1 MFCRLLFIRLALV
14 FILFSIMGCRDL
26 PEKQFHEENADEF
39 FDKAVI
45 QTIEINIAPADRQAM
60 FDALPE
66 RIYVPAT
73 FVWRDMRLENV
84 GVRFKGNSSSQPD
97 SWWKRGLLVKFG
109 EVLGYII
116 IIGQNV
122 IFCRHKNVRKNS
134 TNRSKKSTTT

>member
-97 SWWKRGLLVKFG
+97 SWWLRPYRLLTDFVCWLMSAG
-109 EVLGYII
+109 VLQKPDFAFRI
-116 IIGQNV
+116 
-122 IFCRHKNVRKNS
+122 
-134 TNRSKKSTTT
+134 